1 MPPVLNFARISTQGK
16 ILLITSL
23 YNSTKIKKINYLLK
37 SFTLQTRHFKF
48 STFFLRLVSCD
59 KPSERQ

>member
-23 YNSTKIKKINYLLK
+23 YNSTKIKKNKLSAEIFYALNK
-37 SFTLQTRHFKF
+37 ALQVFNL
-48 STFFLRLVSCD
+48 FFAFGIL
-59 KPSERQ
+59 